1 MIVLIDNYDSFTYN
15 LYQYAAVYDDI
26 QVIRN
31 DAIEVTALADMHPDG
46 IILSPGPGNP
56 DDAGICLDVIK
67 TYSGKI
73 PILGVCLGH
82 QAIGQAFGGHVSEAD
97 EIRHGKTSTIKQ
109 TGRLFTGLPERFDVM
124 RYHSLIVDRTTLPE
138 VLEVTATTDDG
149 IIMALEHRDH
159 PTYGIQFHPESIGTP
174 FGQEMIQRFIEL
186 TKE

>member
-31 DAIEVTALADMHPDG
+31 DAIEVTALADLHPDG

-56 DDAGICLDVIK
+56 NEAGICLDVIK

-82 QAIGQAFGGHVSEAD
+82 QAIGQAFGGRVIEAD

-159 PTYGIQFHPESIGTP
+159 PTYGIQFHPESIGTL

>member
-31 DAIEVTALADMHPDG
+31 DAIEVTALADLHPAG

-56 DDAGICLDVIK
+56 NEAGICLDVIK

-82 QAIGQAFGGHVSEAD
+82 QAIGQAFGGRVIEAD

-159 PTYGIQFHPESIGTP
+159 PTYGIQFHPESIGIL

>member
-82 QAIGQAFGGHVSEAD
+82 QAIGQAFGGRVIEAD

-149 IIMALEHRDH
+149 TIMALEHRDH

-174 FGQEMIQRFIEL
+174 LGQDMIQRFIEL